1 MARSKRELGIR
12 RHWRVRKKIIG
23 TPERP
28 RLSVKFSGRH
38 IHVQF
43 IDDTNGVTLASFS
56 SLQPDIRQTKLKPN
70 IAGAALAGKMAA
82 ERALQK
88 KIKIVVFDRGSRK
101 YHGKVKALA
110 DAAREAGL
118 QF

>member
-1 MARSKRELGIR
+1 MAKSKRDLGIR

-43 IDDTNGVTLASFS
+43 IDDTNGVTLAAFS
-56 SLQPDIRQTKLKPN
+56 SLQPEVRETKLKAN
-70 IAGAALAGKMAA
+70 MAGAAQAGKLAA
-82 ERALQK
+82 ERAIAK
-88 KIKIVVFDRGSRK
+88 KIKNVVFDRGSRK